1 MSEFYLVRHGQA
13 SFGKDNYDQLSDL
26 GYQQALWLGQHL
38 KQLDIKFDRVLTGS
52 MLRHEQTA
60 QNICEGL
67 QLDVPF
73 DIHEG
78 LNEYDFSALAQAYLT
93 QFPQEMPDNAAQK
106 SNRQHYY
113 RILKKALKLWS
124 NDELHGDIPESFAE
138 FQQRVADAL
147 NHIQSYKTAERV
159 LVVSSGGPIAMTMSH
174 VLKLNNEQMIQLNLQ
189 VKNTSFS
196 QFFFN
201 PKSIQL
207 NSFNC
212 TAHLET
218 KEHLHG
224 ITYS

>member
-13 SFGKDNYDQLSDL
+13 SFGKENYDQLSDL
-26 GYQQALWLGQHL
+26 GYEQALWLGQHL
-38 KQLDIKFDRVLTGS
+38 KQIGTQFDRVVIGS
-52 MLRHEQTA
+52 MLRHRQTA

-78 LNEYDFSALAQAYLT
+78 LNEYDFSALAQAYMI
-93 QFPQEMPDNAAQK
+93 QCPQDLPKDGVK
-106 SNRQHYY
+106 VSRQDYY
-113 RILKKALKLWS
+113 RLLKKALKLWS
-124 NDELHGDIPESFAE
+124 NDELRGDIPERFGE
-138 FQQRVADAL
+138 FKQRVVDAL
-147 NHIQSYKTAERV
+147 GFIKSIPAGERT
-159 LVVSSGGPIAMTMSH
+159 LVVSSGGPIAMSMCH
-174 VLKLNNEQMIQLNLQ
+174 ILKLSDEEMIRLNLQ

-196 QFFFN
+196 QFFYN

-212 TAHLET
+212 TAHLES